1 MRLSHLTRFGAIAL
15 WAAPF
20 GSIALT
26 LLCLLNP
33 AYGAS
38 SHSNFVRYFF
48 GTLQAQKSESRKTEA
63 DRLYNQGVDQYE
75 SGDFP
80 KSLETYQKVLA
91 IYQQIGAKDD
101 IAKTL
106 YAIGIIYNQ
115 TSQYY
120 KAKDVLKQALVIYQE
135 LEDKEGIGDTLNSL
149 GAIYKNLGQYSQAL
163 DFYQQALAISRKV
176 GVGISSKET
185 QETAALILNNIGL
198 VYQSMGQYSQ
208 ALEYYQQSLNLK
220 QKIEDKLGVG
230 HSLNNIG
237 GVYYETGQYSQALKF
252 FQQALANVQNAKVP
266 IDKANI
272 LNNIGLVYSELGQY
286 SKALKFYQQAL
297 VIRKNSG
304 DQDGEATTLHNIGFA
319 YNQMKKYSQAINY
332 YRQALAA
339 FKKIGNQPKMGSTLN
354 NLGYT
359 YQQLGQ
365 YSQAI
370 ESLQQG
376 LRILQ
381 KVGGRA
387 VAGRTFD
394 SMGSA
399 YKGMGNYSQAL
410 ASYQQA
416 LFLSREV
423 GDKSAERIT
432 LSNIG
437 DLLAQNK
444 PQLAIIFYK
453 QSVNITES
461 IRAELRSL
469 PREQQQSYTAT
480 VADTYRRLAD
490 LLLQQDR
497 VLEAQQVL
505 DLLKIQELDDY
516 LRDVRGNERTAKG
529 VELLSLEQSIN
540 QELKVITDKQIQISR
555 QLSELQKIPQT
566 NRKPDQMAK
575 IVELE
580 ANLIT
585 EFNQFIDS
593 PEVNAWLEQLS
604 PKALQQIVPLG
615 FLNSLRDNLQRL
627 NQNAV
632 LLYPLILDNRLELV
646 VTTPNTPPIHRSVS
660 IKKEELYR
668 AIVEFRSALEN
679 PESDATLPA
688 QKLYE
693 YLIKPIEKDLVNADA
708 KTIIYAPDGPLRYIP
723 LAALYDGKKW
733 LAQRFRTN
741 NITAL
746 SLTELDT
753 QPLPQIKVLA
763 GATTQ
768 RHIVKLESTSLPF
781 KALEYAGA
789 EVNNLATMMP
799 GTKILL
805 DNDFNREVM
814 NSYLNVYSIIHMATH
829 AKFING
835 KPEYSFIL
843 MGDGNLITLPNI
855 QKLSLPNVDLVV
867 LSACETAVG
876 DQIGKGEEILGFGYQ
891 IQRTGA
897 RAAIAS
903 LWSVS
908 DGGTQALMNAFY
920 AFLSQGKITKAE
932 ALRQAQ
938 AAMITSDYSGVTQ
951 DQDRGIL
958 ESTREK
964 LPAKVANRLSHPYY
978 WAPFILIGNS
988 L

>member
-1 MRLSHLTRFGAIAL
+1 MS
-15 WAAPF
+15 
-20 GSIALT
+20 
-26 LLCLLNP
+26 
-33 AYGAS
+33 
-38 SHSNFVRYFF
+38 
-48 GTLQAQKSESRKTEA
+48 
-63 DRLYNQGVDQYE
+63 
-75 SGDFP
+75 
-80 KSLETYQKVLA
+80 
-91 IYQQIGAKDD
+91 
-101 IAKTL
+101 
-106 YAIGIIYNQ
+106 NQ

-120 KAKDVLKQALVIYQE
+120 KARDVLKQALVIYQE
-135 LEDKEGIGDTLNSL
+135 IGDKEGIGETFNSL
-149 GAIYKNLGQYSQAL
+149 GAVSKNLGQYPQAL
-163 DFYQQALAISRKV
+163 NFYQQALAISRKV
-176 GVGISSKET
+176 DVGIPSKET

-208 ALEYYQQSLNLK
+208 ALEYYQQSLTVK
-220 QKIEDKLGVG
+220 QKVEDKLGVG
-230 HSLNNIG
+230 HSLNSIG
-237 GVYYETGQYSQALKF
+237 GVYYETGQYFQALKF
-252 FQQALANVQNAKVP
+252 FQQALANVQNAKEP
-266 IDKANI
+266 TEKANI
-272 LNNIGLVYSELGQY
+272 LNNIGLVYSDLGEY

-297 VIRKNSG
+297 AIREKIG
-304 DQDGEATTLHNIGFA
+304 DQDGEGTILNNIGFT
-319 YNQMKKYSQAINY
+319 YNQMKKYSQALDY
-332 YRQALAA
+332 YQQALAA
-339 FKKIGNQPKMGSTLN
+339 FKKIGNQPKMGSSLN
-354 NLGYT
+354 NIGFA
-359 YQQLGQ
+359 YQQLGE
-365 YSQAI
+365 YSQAL
-370 ESLQQG
+370 ESLQEG

-381 KVGGRA
+381 QVGDRA

-394 SMGSA
+394 SIGSA
-399 YKGMGNYSQAL
+399 YKGIGKYSQAL

-423 GDKSAERIT
+423 GDRPTQRIT

-437 DLLAQNK
+437 DLLARQNK
-444 PQLAIIFYK
+444 RQLAIIFYK

-516 LRDVRGNERTAKG
+516 LGDVRGNERTAKG
-529 VELLSLEQSIN
+529 VESLSPEQSIN
-540 QELKVITDKQIQISR
+540 QGLKVVADRQIKISR
-555 QLSELQKIPQT
+555 QLGELQKIPST
-566 NRKPDQMAK
+566 NRKPDQIAK

-604 PKALQQIVPLG
+604 PKAAQQIIPLEN
-615 FLNSLRDNLQRL
+615 LNSLRDNLKRL
-627 NQNAV
+627 NQSAV
-632 LLYPLILDNRLELV
+632 LLYPLILDNSLELV
-646 VTTPNTPPIHRSVS
+646 LTSPNTPPIHRSVS
-660 IKKEELYR
+660 IKKEELNR
-668 AIVEFRSALEN
+668 AIVDFRRALEN
-679 PESDATLPA
+679 PESDATVPA

-693 YLIKPIEKDLVNADA
+693 YLIKPIEKDLANADA

-768 RHIVKLESTSLPF
+768 RHIVKLESISLPF

-799 GTKILL
+799 GTKTLL
-805 DNDFNREVM
+805 DNDFNREAM
-814 NSYLNVYSIIHMATH
+814 ISYLNVYSIIHMATH
-829 AKFING
+829 AKFVNG

-843 MGDGNLITLPNI
+843 MGDGNFITLPDI

-903 LWSVS
+903 LWSVN

-920 AFLSQGKITKAE
+920 AFLSQGKMTKAE

-938 AAMITSDYSGVTQ
+938 AAMITGDYSGISQ

-958 ESTREK
+958 KSTRQK
-964 LPAKVANRLSHPYY
+964 LPAKVSNRLSHPFY
-978 WAPFILIGNS
+978 WAPFILIGNG

>member
-1 MRLSHLTRFGAIAL
+1 MHLSHLTRFGA
-15 WAAPF
+15 
-20 GSIALT
+20 IALT

-48 GTLQAQKSESRKTEA
+48 GTLQAQKPESLKTEA
-63 DRLYNQGVDQYE
+63 DRLYDQGVDQYE
-75 SGDFP
+75 SGQFQ

-91 IYQQIGAKDD
+91 IYQQIGGRDD

-106 YAIGIIYNQ
+106 YAIGVIYNQ

-120 KAKDVLKQALVIYQE
+120 QARDVLKEALVIYQE
-135 LEDKEGIGDTLNSL
+135 IGDKEGIGDTLNSL
-149 GAIYKNLGQYSQAL
+149 GAISKNLGQYPQAL
-163 DFYQQALAISRKV
+163 KFYQQALAISRKV
-176 GVGISSKET
+176 DVGIPNKET

-208 ALEYYQQSLNLK
+208 ALEYYQQSLTVK

-230 HSLNNIG
+230 HSLNSIG

-252 FQQALANVQNAKVP
+252 FQQALANVQNAKEP
-266 IDKANI
+266 TDKANI

-297 VIRKNSG
+297 AIREKIG
-304 DQDGEATTLHNIGFA
+304 DQDGEGTILNNIGFT
-319 YNQMKKYSQAINY
+319 YNQMKKYSQALNY
-332 YRQALAA
+332 YQKAVAA

-354 NLGYT
+354 NIGFA

-381 KVGGRA
+381 EVGDRA

-399 YKGMGNYSQAL
+399 YKGIGNYSQAL

-423 GDKSAERIT
+423 GDKPAERIT
-432 LSNIG
+432 LGNIG
-437 DLLAQNK
+437 DLLARQNK

-453 QSVNITES
+453 QSVNVTEA

-480 VADTYRRLAD
+480 IADTYRRLAD

-529 VELLSLEQSIN
+529 VESLSPEQSIN
-540 QELKVITDKQIQISR
+540 QGLKVVADRQIKISR
-555 QLSELQKIPQT
+555 QLGELQKIPST
-566 NRKPDQMAK
+566 NRKPDQIAK

-585 EFNQFIDS
+585 DFNQFIDS

-604 PKALQQIVPLG
+604 SKAAQQIIPLEN
-615 FLNSLRDNLQRL
+615 LNSLRDNLQRL

-632 LLYPLILDNRLELV
+632 LLYPLILDDRLELV
-646 VTTPNTPPIHRSVS
+646 LTSPNTPPIHRSVS
-660 IKKEELYR
+660 VKKEELNR
-668 AIVEFRSALEN
+668 AIVDFRRALEN
-679 PESDATLPA
+679 PESDATVPA

-693 YLIKPIEKDLVNADA
+693 YLIKPIEKDLANADA

-768 RHIVKLESTSLPF
+768 RHIVQVESTSLPF

-799 GTKILL
+799 GTKTLL
-805 DNDFNREVM
+805 DNDFNREAM
-814 NSYLNVYSIIHMATH
+814 ISYLNVYPIIHMATH
-829 AKFING
+829 AKFVNG

-843 MGDGNLITLPNI
+843 MGDGGLITLPDI
-855 QKLSLPNVDLVV
+855 QKLSLPNIDLVV

-938 AAMITSDYSGVTQ
+938 AAMITSDYSGITQ

-958 ESTREK
+958 KSTREK

-978 WAPFILIGNS
+978 WAPFILIGNG

>member
-1 MRLSHLTRFGAIAL
+1 MHLSHLTRFGAIAL
-15 WAAPF
+15 
-20 GSIALT
+20 T

-33 AYGAS
+33 VYGAS
-38 SHSNFVRYFF
+38 SDSNFVKYFV
-48 GTLQAQKSESRKTEA
+48 GTLQAQKPESLKTEA
-63 DRLYNQGVDQYE
+63 DRLYDQGVDQYE
-75 SGDFP
+75 SGQFQ

-91 IYQQIGAKDD
+91 IYQQIGEKDD

-120 KAKDVLKQALVIYQE
+120 KARDVLKQALVIYQE
-135 LEDKEGIGDTLNSL
+135 LGDKESISDTLNSL
-149 GAIYKNLGQYSQAL
+149 GAVSKNLGQYPQAL
-163 DFYQQALAISRKV
+163 EFYQQALAISQKV
-176 GVGISSKET
+176 NIGISNKET
-185 QETAALILNNIGL
+185 QETIALILNNIGL

-208 ALEYYQQSLNLK
+208 ALEYYQQSLSLN
-220 QKIEDKLGVG
+220 QKIEDKLGIG
-230 HSLNNIG
+230 NSLNSIG

-252 FQQALANVQNAKVP
+252 FQQALANVQNAKEP
-266 IDKANI
+266 TSANI

-297 VIRKNSG
+297 AIRKNLG
-304 DQDGEATTLHNIGFA
+304 DQDGKATTLHNIGFA
-319 YNQMKKYSQAINY
+319 YNNMKKYSQAIDY
-332 YRQALAA
+332 YKQALAA

-354 NLGYT
+354 NIGFA

-365 YSQAI
+365 YSQAL

-381 KVGGRA
+381 QVGDRA

-399 YKGMGNYSQAL
+399 YKGIGNYSQAL

-416 LFLSREV
+416 LLLSREV
-423 GDKSAERIT
+423 GDRVAERIT

-437 DLLAQNK
+437 DLLARQNK

-453 QSVNITES
+453 QSVNITQS

-480 VADTYRRLAD
+480 IADTYRRLAD
-490 LLLQQDR
+490 LLLQQNR

-516 LRDVRGNERTAKG
+516 LGDVRGYQRTAKK
-529 VELLSLEQSIN
+529 VESLFPEQSIN
-540 QELKVITDKQIQISR
+540 QGLKVVADKQIQISR
-555 QLSELQKIPQT
+555 QLSELQKIPPN

-580 ANLIT
+580 ANLIA

-604 PKALQQIVPLG
+604 PKAAQQIIPLEH
-615 FLNSLRDNLQRL
+615 LNSLRDNLKRL

-646 VTTPNTPPIHRSVS
+646 LTSPNTPPIHRSVTV
-660 IKKEELYR
+660 KKEELNR

-679 PESDATLPA
+679 PESDATVPA

-693 YLIKPIEKDLVNADA
+693 YLIKPIEKDLANADA

-768 RHIVKLESTSLPF
+768 RHVVKLESTSLPF

-799 GTKILL
+799 GTKTLL
-805 DNDFNREVM
+805 DNDFNRESM
-814 NSYLNVYSIIHMATH
+814 ISYLNVYSIIHMATH
-829 AKFING
+829 AKFVNG

-843 MGDGNLITLPNI
+843 MGDGNLITLPDI

-958 ESTREK
+958 KSTREK
-964 LPAKVANRLSHPYY
+964 LPPKVANRLSHPYY
-978 WAPFILIGNS
+978 WAPFILIGNG